1 MFNRYRKK
9 FDQNLRKFVEFL
21 SQVRSQKYIVFFEEI
36 QDIVFSFSFLIF
48 DLFFCCCVAL
58 VGKLFCRLPEA
69 ISSSPFSGWLSI
81 AKKLYLK
88 I

>member
-1 MFNRYRKK
+1 
-9 FDQNLRKFVEFL
+9 
-21 SQVRSQKYIVFFEEI
+21 
-36 QDIVFSFSFLIF
+36 
-48 DLFFCCCVAL
+48 VAL